1 MQKILKIIG
10 IIIAIIAISIIG
22 FVVIRD
28 DVCYYDGHIWRDK
41 GVCGSSVV
49 GDSSTDLPKN
59 TVFDNRLQLMEFEGK
74 CVSQDIGDAETKILK
89 RKFGS
94 NDTME
99 VKVQTEVTC
108 CVDFKGTIKSG
119 KNIIDLRFV
128 ETGEPCRCLC
138 KGVLNYKIKGV
149 DKRRYQFYLN
159 GKLIK

>member
-1 MQKILKIIG
+1 MKKYLKITGVLITM
-10 IIIAIIAISIIG
+10 IIIGVIG

-28 DVCYYDGHIWRDK
+28 DVCYYDGHIWSDK
-41 GVCGSSVV
+41 GICSPSVV
-49 GDSSTDLPKN
+49 DDSNTDLPKN
-59 TVFDNRLQLMEFEGK
+59 TVFDNKLKLVEFEGK
-74 CVSQDIGDAETKILK
+74 CGSSREPAGETKILNHH
-89 RKFGS
+89 FIS

-119 KNIIDLRFV
+119 KNIIDLQFV
-128 ETGEPCRCLC
+128 ETGEPCYCLC
-138 KGVLNYKIKGV
+138 KGILNYKIKGV